1 MKPLSLL
8 LLTYCSLQTR
18 GNSELWSVPVSW
30 VTGQAPKAGSSNQ
43 ESEVINIKQSQNI
56 PLRRVPANSTTPA
69 FYLEDRAV
77 LISSFPNSAES
88 RKSKQTKRKL
98 WVSVS
103 TETSGSTP
111 APTGP
116 QAELWLSLQTLRSAT
131 LKGCQD
137 IAITQQEGQVPTS
150 FQPGPKHRD

>member
-1 MKPLSLL
+1 MSQFPGSRDKLLRLEVLIRSQKLLHKAEPEFPSL
-8 LLTYCSLQTR
+8 R
-18 GNSELWSVPVSW
+18 
-30 VTGQAPKAGSSNQ
+30 A
-43 ESEVINIKQSQNI
+43 
-56 PLRRVPANSTTPA
+56 PANSTTPA

-88 RKSKQTKRKL
+88 RKSKLTKRRL
-98 WVSVS
+98 WISVS

-116 QAELWLSLQTLRSAT
+116 QAGLWLCLQTVRSAT
-131 LKGCQD
+131 LRGCQD
-137 IAITQQEGQVPTS
+137 TTITQREGQAPTS

>member
-1 MKPLSLL
+1 MSQFPGSRDKLLRLEVLIRSQKLLYKAEPEFPLL
-8 LLTYCSLQTR
+8 
-18 GNSELWSVPVSW
+18 
-30 VTGQAPKAGSSNQ
+30 
-43 ESEVINIKQSQNI
+43 
-56 PLRRVPANSTTPA
+56 RVPANSTTPA

-98 WVSVS
+98 WISVS
-103 TETSGSTP
+103 TETLGSTP

-116 QAELWLSLQTLRSAT
+116 QAGLWLCLQTLCSAT
-131 LKGCQD
+131 LRRCQD
-137 IAITQQEGQVPTS
+137 IAITQREGQVPTS